1 MQKKNTEVLEK
12 DEDDYY
18 EEEFE
23 KLAENDIEKLYG
35 DVEKEDQSEPQMF
48 QQRNDNQKQMDADAD
63 AEE

>member
-35 DVEKEDQSEPQMF
+35 DVEQEEQSEPQMF

>member
-35 DVEKEDQSEPQMF
+35 DVEQQEQSEPQMF